1 MDTPTEL
8 THGEDKEVPAL
19 IASIP
24 ASAQQRRAAF
34 GIVILLSVVFAIVLQ
49 FAHIR
54 AARLDVF
61 IPVVQSIICV
71 ADLITAVLLFAQYSI
86 QPQRALLA
94 LASGYIFSGLFAFLQ
109 TLDFPGAYSATGLL
123 GGGLSGAAWL
133 FSFWHILFPL
143 AVITYA
149 LLKDGNETASQ
160 LVRPDPGRAIAITIA
175 CVLAVTTALTWLGT
189 AGAEYL
195 PSLFVDQTRETPF
208 LQYLAGAMWLIN
220 AAALVLL
227 LARMRTILDV
237 WLVVTLFVSLP
248 DLSLSFFY
256 TAVRYSVGWYTAR
269 SYALI
274 ASCTVLIVLLVETTM
289 LYTRLASAMIL
300 QRRERV
306 HRLLSVDEATA
317 AIAHEIRQP
326 LGAMSLNCDAALE
339 CLKATP
345 LDLEELRSCLKDL
358 KHDNKRANEIVAAIR
373 ALFKTTARQKTM
385 VEINRL
391 VREVLRMVEND
402 LHVHGVSVSI
412 EFQEDVPQIMADPT
426 QLQQVILNLVK
437 NAIDA
442 IAIGPT
448 TMQAIRLITTYNG
461 NSVVSLYVQDSGPG
475 ITTENETQLFDPFFT
490 TKPSGMGL
498 GLSISRRI
506 IEDHGGNLRL
516 AETSSKGCTFEIA
529 LPVVATSDSGSFNRT
544 VAAAR
549 S

>member
-1 MDTPTEL
+1 MNKDAPGELAHDEGTEI
-8 THGEDKEVPAL
+8 PAL
-19 IASIP
+19 IASIL

-34 GIVILLSVVFAIVLQ
+34 GVVILLSVVFAIVMP

-54 AARLDVF
+54 VARLDVF
-61 IPVVQSIICV
+61 IPVVQSVIFV

-143 AVITYA
+143 AVIAYV
-149 LLKDGNETASQ
+149 LLKDGDEISSR
-160 LVRPDPGRAIAITIA
+160 LVAPDPLRAIAITIA
-175 CVLAVTTALTWLGT
+175 CVLAATAALTWLGT

-220 AAALVLL
+220 ATALVLL

-237 WLVVTLFVSLP
+237 WLVVTLFASLP

-256 TAVRYSVGWYTAR
+256 AVVRYSVGWYTAR

-274 ASCTVLIVLLVETTM
+274 ASCTVLVVLLVETTM

-317 AIAHEIRQP
+317 AIAHEINQP
-326 LGAMSLNCDAALE
+326 LAAMSLNCDAALA

-345 LDLEELRSCLKDL
+345 LDLEELRSCLTDVKN
-358 KHDNKRANEIVAAIR
+358 DNNRANEVVAAIR
-373 ALFKTTARQKTM
+373 GLFKTTTRQKTI

-402 LHVHGVSVSI
+402 LHAHGVIFST
-412 EFQEDVPQIMADPT
+412 EFQEDVPQIMADPI

-442 IAIGPT
+442 IAIGPAT
-448 TMQAIRLITTYNG
+448 TQAIRLITTYNG

-516 AETSSKGCTFEIA
+516 AETSSKGCTFEIV
-529 LPVVATSDSGSFNRT
+529 LPAVATSDSFKRAT
-544 VAAAR
+544 AAAR